1 MAHSSKGETS
11 ACPCLATQHRA
22 KDGAAVEQTHRQEMT
37 AADLLLELPWHERTT
52 EVERILMVDF
62 ATTQARAKGAAPS
75 ANYDGG

>member
-1 MAHSSKGETS
+1 
-11 ACPCLATQHRA
+11 
-22 KDGAAVEQTHRQEMT
+22 MT